1 MFTRIGRLAVRHP
14 WRVIGAWL
22 AIAAAVIAFS
32 PSIDSVVNEDDTA
45 FVPDH
50 YESVRAD
57 TAAEAAFPD
66 ARGTDALIVF
76 KRADGARLTRADGR
90 QVAAVTARL
99 DKVGI
104 DRVAGVR
111 TSPRAVSPSGDLQLA
126 QVRFRGAETDE
137 PVQNAVEDLR
147 TETTAALASSDLQ
160 AGMTGAA
167 AIRHDFNESVDE
179 AESTV
184 GIATV
189 ILIVAL
195 MGVIFR
201 SPVVALLP
209 IVLVGLVSKVA
220 NGLIADSAE
229 LFGYEADFTLP
240 ILLIVVLFGIGTDY
254 ILFVLFRYRERLRLG
269 DDPREAVVFSVSRV
283 GEAVA
288 SSALVV
294 VAAFCALVFSSL
306 ESNATLG
313 PSLAIAVLTM
323 VAAALTLVPAV
334 IALLGP
340 RLFWP
345 SKAWQQEPRDRFI
358 GRFARAVVRR
368 PLAFAGGSLAVLA
381 VLAVAVTQ
389 VTPNY
394 DQLSAVPADKEAKQ
408 AYEAV
413 ARSLPPGAVAPT
425 DIVVTGRDRLR
436 DSELAQLARDV
447 RGVKGVQA
455 VSPPQL
461 STDRR
466 TAHLQ
471 AMLAVS
477 PNSPEGL
484 DIVEQRLRPV
494 TAASSAGDTVLVGG
508 QSAANVEL
516 RGATEDDRPI
526 IYPIAAAAIAL
537 ILALLLRSLIA
548 PWFLLLSVGLGFAA
562 TLGATELVFQEAG
575 GEPGLTFKLPILVYL
590 FVVAIGTDYNII
602 ITARVREE
610 VADGR
615 PTREAVAEAI
625 RHTGPTVAAAALIL
639 AGTFAS
645 LMISGVSSF
654 VQIGFAVSIGI
665 VMSAFL
671 LGLTMVP
678 ALTARLGDRVWWPTR
693 LDDARSARKNVPT
706 APPLPAEGVA
716 S

>member
-1 MFTRIGRLAVRHP
+1 MFARIGRVAVRHP

-22 AIAAAVIAFS
+22 AIAAAAIAFS
-32 PSIDSVVNEDDTA
+32 PTLDSVVNEDDTA

-57 TAAEAAFPD
+57 NAAEAAFPD

-76 KRADGARLTRADGR
+76 KRSDGARLTPADGR
-90 QVAAVTARL
+90 AVTAATARL
-99 DKVGI
+99 DRAGI

-126 QVRFRGAETDE
+126 QVRFRGAETDDA
-137 PVQNAVEDLR
+137 VQEAVRRLR
-147 TETTAALASSDLQ
+147 TETTQALAHSDLQ

-189 ILIVAL
+189 ILIVVL
-195 MGVIFR
+195 MGLIFR
-201 SPVVALLP
+201 SPLVALLP
-209 IVLVGLVSKVA
+209 IVLVGLVGQVA
-220 NGLIADSAE
+220 NGLIADSAK

-254 ILFVLFRYRERLRLG
+254 ILFVLFRYRERLRAG
-269 DDPREAVVFSVSRV
+269 DDPREAVVFAISRV

-294 VAAFCALVFSSL
+294 VAAFCALIFSSL

-313 PSLAIAVLTM
+313 PSLAIAVVVM

-334 IALLGP
+334 ITLVGP

-345 SKAWQQEPRDRFI
+345 SKAWQQQPKDRFI
-358 GRFARAVVRR
+358 GGFARAVVRR
-368 PLAFAGGSLAVLA
+368 PLAFAGASFVVLA
-381 VLAVAVTQ
+381 VLAVAMTQ

-408 AYEAV
+408 AYADV
-413 ARSLPPGAVAPT
+413 ARSLPPGAVSPT
-425 DIVVTGRDRLR
+425 DIVVTGHQRIGD
-436 DSELAQLARDV
+436 DELASLVRDV
-447 RGVKGVQA
+447 RGVDGVQA
-455 VSPPQL
+455 VSEPQV
-461 STDRR
+461 STDGR
-466 TAHLQ
+466 TARVQ

-484 DIVEQRLRPV
+484 DIVEHRLRPV
-494 TAASSAGDTVLVGG
+494 TAASHAGDAVLVGG
-508 QSAANVEL
+508 SSAANVEL
-516 RGATEDDRPI
+516 RDATANDRPI
-526 IYPIAAAAIAL
+526 VYPIAAAAIAL
-537 ILALLLRSLIA
+537 ILAVLLRSLIA

-562 TLGATELVFQEAG
+562 TLGATELVFQQAA

-602 ITARVREE
+602 VTARVREE
-610 VADGR
+610 VANGR
-615 PTREAVAEAI
+615 STREAVYQAI

-678 ALTARLGDRVWWPTR
+678 ALTASLGDRVWWPSRPVGATR
-693 LDDARSARKNVPT
+693 RRAAGATARPEAI
-706 APPLPAEGVA
+706 A